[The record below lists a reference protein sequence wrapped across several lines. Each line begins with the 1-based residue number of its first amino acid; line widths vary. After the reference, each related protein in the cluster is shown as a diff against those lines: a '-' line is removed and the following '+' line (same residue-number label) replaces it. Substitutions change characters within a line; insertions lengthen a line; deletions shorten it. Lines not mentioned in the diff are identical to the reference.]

1 MFFVSTNF
9 SIHSYLV
16 HKSKHRKNNYIIKRL
31 RSFNYSLLFV
41 LIQQITVTFIS
52 NSNRKYNVVTSEI
65 QTKDT
70 MRQKNLGKILKRFIV
85 TVDMS
90 WLEHFLKFNKQGCE
104 IRMFS
109 AWKIFWKLICGGI
122 SMRDMRIRKFR
133 RVKRCVN
140 VITYF
145 IWRRLKKLYIFSN
158 FLYVF
163 LMCVQY
169 FQP

>member
-16 HKSKHRKNNYIIKRL
+16 QKSKHRKNNYIIKRL

-65 QTKDT
+65 RTKDT

-109 AWKIFWKLICGGI
+109 AWKIF
-122 SMRDMRIRKFR
+122 
-133 RVKRCVN
+133 
-140 VITYF
+140 
-145 IWRRLKKLYIFSN
+145 
-158 FLYVF
+158 
-163 LMCVQY
+163 
-169 FQP
+169 